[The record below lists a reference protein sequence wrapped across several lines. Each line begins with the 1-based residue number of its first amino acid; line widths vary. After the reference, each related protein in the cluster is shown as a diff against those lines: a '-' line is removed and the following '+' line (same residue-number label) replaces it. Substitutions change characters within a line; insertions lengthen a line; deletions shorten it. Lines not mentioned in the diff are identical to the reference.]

1 MEPLSFTR
9 LPLWVISIAFFI
21 GLVVAREIGK
31 YLRDRRGPSLDG
43 KEGDAFAMT
52 SVLGLLA
59 LLIGFTFSIALSRY
73 EARRELVVQEANA
86 IGTTW
91 LRLQLLDPTDRER
104 MAPLLRRYVDARIEF
119 GQART
124 AEEEI
129 EQYKATESLQARY
142 WSELMGVIGPFRDTP
157 RAALL
162 VATTNDSIDLAAERF
177 ATRQAHVPPRI
188 LRFLTL
194 FALLAAGM
202 VGYERGTQRKAT
214 SMLFL
219 LLTLAVTLVID
230 LDRPS
235 TGITNVPQGPML
247 DLRDSMAPVSG
258 AAPAVGSDRDAHGCI
273 ASAGYSWCDSVNRCA
288 RPWELA
294 KAHGFEPTPEGFDAF
309 CKNPR

>member
-1 MEPLSFTR
+1 MEPLTFTR

-21 GLVVAREIGK
+21 GLVLAREIGK
-31 YLRDRRGPSLDG
+31 YFSDRRTSPQ
-43 KEGDAFAMT
+43 DADSDTFAMT

-73 EARRELVVQEANA
+73 ESRRELVVQEANA

-91 LRLQLLDPTDRER
+91 LRLQLLDQPDRDR
-104 MAPLLRRYVDARIEF
+104 MAALLRHYVDARIAF
-119 GQART
+119 GLAKT
-124 AEEEI
+124 AEEESK
-129 EQYKATESLQARY
+129 QYQVTEALQTQY
-142 WSELMGVIGPFRDTP
+142 WNELMKVIAPFRDSP

-162 VATTNDSIDLAAERF
+162 VTTTNDSIDLSAERF

-194 FALLAAGM
+194 FALLAAAM

-214 SMLFL
+214 TVMFV

-235 TGITNVPQGPML
+235 TGITNVPQGPMF
-247 DLRDSMAPVSG
+247 DLRDA
-258 AAPAVGSDRDAHGCI
+258 I
-273 ASAGYSWCDSVNRCA
+273 A
-288 RPWELA
+288 L
-294 KAHGFEPTPEGFDAF
+294 PTG
-309 CKNPR
+309 K